1 MLPVEEAL
9 RRSLSTVPS
18 PVSESVALSNAL
30 GRVLLEDVTAQAPL
44 PPWDNSAM
52 DGFAVRV
59 DDVRSAAAGDGEDCE
74 GGTSASTEGP
84 WLDVVVTIPA
94 GASADRTLRLGEAAR
109 IFTGAPVPA
118 GADAVVM
125 QEQTATRGRQV
136 QINTAPRAGQNIRR
150 EGEDVQA
157 GAVVL
162 RAGSVLNARLL
173 GLAAAV
179 GRVQVT
185 VSKQPTVGIIATGD
199 ELVRPPDPLKPGLIY
214 SSNTTALMGLVR
226 EAGAIPVD
234 CGIARDSVE
243 STRAAF
249 ERASACDLIL
259 STGGVSVGDFDV
271 VKDAMDHAGAEMAF
285 WKVAMKPGKPL
296 ALGII
301 AGTPAF
307 GLPGNPVSAQV
318 GFLQFVRPWLR
329 SALGDPNPFLPVLRA
344 RLRSD
349 YKKKAGRAEFIRV
362 CITHDEGGPEA
373 FPLRRQGSGNQASMP
388 EANGLLMM
396 SADATLLE
404 AGDIVSV
411 QLLTPGLPGQAEAAF
426 PWQ

>member
-1 MLPVEEAL
+1 
-9 RRSLSTVPS
+9 
-18 PVSESVALSNAL
+18 
-30 GRVLLEDVTAQAPL
+30 
-44 PPWDNSAM
+44 
-52 DGFAVRV
+52 
-59 DDVRSAAAGDGEDCE
+59 
-74 GGTSASTEGP
+74 
-84 WLDVVVTIPA
+84 
-94 GASADRTLRLGEAAR
+94 
-109 IFTGAPVPA
+109 
-118 GADAVVM
+118 
-125 QEQTATRGRQV
+125 
-136 QINTAPRAGQNIRR
+136 
-150 EGEDVQA
+150 
-157 GAVVL
+157 
-162 RAGSVLNARLL
+162 
-173 GLAAAV
+173 
-179 GRVQVT
+179 
-185 VSKQPTVGIIATGD
+185 
-199 ELVRPPDPLKPGLIY
+199 
-214 SSNTTALMGLVR
+214 
-226 EAGAIPVD
+226 
-234 CGIARDSVE
+234 
-243 STRAAF
+243 
-249 ERASACDLIL
+249 
-259 STGGVSVGDFDV
+259 
-271 VKDAMDHAGAEMAF
+271 MDHAGAEMAF

>member
-1 MLPVEEAL
+1 M
-9 RRSLSTVPS
+9 
-18 PVSESVALSNAL
+18 
-30 GRVLLEDVTAQAPL
+30 
-44 PPWDNSAM
+44 
-52 DGFAVRV
+52 
-59 DDVRSAAAGDGEDCE
+59 
-74 GGTSASTEGP
+74 
-84 WLDVVVTIPA
+84 
-94 GASADRTLRLGEAAR
+94 
-109 IFTGAPVPA
+109 
-118 GADAVVM
+118 
-125 QEQTATRGRQV
+125 
-136 QINTAPRAGQNIRR
+136 
-150 EGEDVQA
+150 
-157 GAVVL
+157 
-162 RAGSVLNARLL
+162 
-173 GLAAAV
+173 
-179 GRVQVT
+179 T

-344 RLRSD
+344 RLVTD
-349 YKKKAGRAEFIRV
+349 YKKKPGRAEFIRV
-362 CITHDEGGPEA
+362 CVTHDERGPNA
-373 FPLRRQGSGNQASMP
+373 TPLSRQGSGNQASMP
-388 EANGLLMM
+388 QADGLLMM
-396 SADATLLE
+396 PAEATLMR
-404 AGDIVSV
+404 ADDIVSV
-411 QLLTPGLPGQAEAAF
+411 QLLTPGLPGQAEATF
-426 PWQ
+426 PW